1 MKMVRFWSFFFTLL
15 FLSGCSWWDSEEQI
29 EPAELVAID
38 EERKVK
44 KLWSTKIGEGLGQA
58 YHELR
63 PAILGSRIYVS
74 DIEGNL
80 LALDRES
87 GSAIWNQKVNARI
100 GSAVGIGDGKVL
112 VTTLDGRIHA
122 FKALDGEP
130 LWTANLSSESV
141 SPPQSN
147 QYLVLVQTIDG
158 RLTALSPATGERL
171 WSYNAQ
177 IPALSLRG
185 TSTPLLTEQLS
196 FAGFSNGKI
205 VALNN
210 KNGDLIWE
218 QRIAVPQGKTELER
232 IVDVDGELLLSG
244 DRLYVSSYQGRLV
257 SISAENG
264 RLIWNKSLSSFR
276 GVAENL
282 SQLFVSDAEGN
293 VRAFE
298 KSNGLEFWKQ
308 DALFYRQSTAP
319 IVIKNAVAV
328 ADFQGYVHFMEPQ
341 DGHFIARVQIDSSGV
356 RGPLISID
364 DVLYVYGNSG
374 RLTALTIE

>member
-1 MKMVRFWSFFFTLL
+1 MMKSVKS
-15 FLSGCSWWDSEEQI
+15 
-29 EPAELVAID
+29 
-38 EERKVK
+38 K
-44 KLWSTKIGEGLGQA
+44 KLWSTKIGEGLGA
-58 YHELR
+58 TYNELK
-63 PAILGSRIYVS
+63 PAMLGSRIYVS
-74 DIEGNL
+74 DIAGNL
-80 LALDRES
+80 QALDRES
-87 GSAIWNQKVNARI
+87 GSTIWTQKVNSRI
-100 GSAVGIGDGKVL
+100 GSAVGVGDGKVL

-130 LWTANLSSESV
+130 LWTARLSSESV
-141 SPPQSN
+141 APPQSN
-147 QYLVLVQTIDG
+147 QHLVLVQTIDG
-158 RLTALSPATGERL
+158 RLTALSPVSGERL

-185 TSTPLLTEQLS
+185 TSTPLLTERVS
-196 FAGFSNGKI
+196 FAGFSNGKV

-218 QRIAVPQGKTELER
+218 QRVAVPQGKTELER

-244 DRLYVSSYQGRLV
+244 DKLYVSSYQGRLV
-257 SISAENG
+257 SISAGNG
-264 RLIWNKSLSSFR
+264 RLIWNKSVSSFR

-319 IVIKNAVAV
+319 VVIKSAVAV
-328 ADFQGYVHFMEPQ
+328 ADFQGYVHFLSPQ
-341 DGHFIARVQIDSSGV
+341 DGHFMTRLQVDSSGV
-356 RGPLISID
+356 RGPMISVD